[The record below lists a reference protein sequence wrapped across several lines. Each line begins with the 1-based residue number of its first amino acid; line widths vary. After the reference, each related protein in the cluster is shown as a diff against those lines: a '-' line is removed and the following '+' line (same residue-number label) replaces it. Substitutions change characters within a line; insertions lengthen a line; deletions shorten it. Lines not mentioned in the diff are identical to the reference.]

1 MEVREARTKISEGM
15 QTTET
20 KAQAPLAEM
29 MTDLKTRQEDL
40 MTINAVA
47 ATVTTSPGTTVTI
60 IPRVIETI
68 VTAVV
73 ATGIDDHGH
82 VVGAVTDP
90 AEMTMTPNKNNPGI
104 LICEKKSQIRIPQR
118 GQIINQPSRKELNCI
133 QDLWWTRVSHCPQS

>member
-1 MEVREARTKISEGM
+1 
-15 QTTET
+15 
-20 KAQAPLAEM
+20 M

-47 ATVTTSPGTTVTI
+47 ATETPSPGITVTTT
-60 IPRVIETI
+60 PRAIETI

-73 ATGIDDHGH
+73 ATGIDGH
-82 VVGAVTDP
+82 VVGAVTGP

-118 GQIINQPSRKELNCI
+118 GQIINQPSRKELNFI
-133 QDLWWTRVSHCPQS
+133 QDLWWTQVSHYLQL